1 MYNNENLLN
10 KNLGINR
17 GLDVTPMGE
26 RDGIPIS
33 IDELNKLKAI
43 AERARRNVIKM
54 QFYDHSIH
62 VGSSLS
68 SIEILTTLIFRYI
81 RDGQEKINKDWL
93 ILSKGH
99 AAPALYAVLHE
110 KGLIKEEELWKIQA
124 IDGLLQGHPEVYIP
138 GVDMST
144 GSLGQG
150 LSFGIGVAT
159 GIKMAKGNGRVF
171 VIMGDGEQ
179 DEGEVWEAATHAV
192 ARNLD
197 NLIAFI
203 EVNGYQLDARTSEVK
218 PKDFLPDVYKAIG
231 WRTFSCDGHD
241 ILSIIN
247 AVEEA
252 LKARKPAVIF
262 AKTLRGKGFT
272 PIENTKI
279 QRANPDVARQFLLN
293 T

>member
-1 MYNNENLLN
+1 
-10 KNLGINR
+10 
-17 GLDVTPMGE
+17 MGE

-33 IDELNKLKAI
+33 LDELNKLRQI
-43 AERARRNVIKM
+43 AERARKNVIKM

-81 RDGQEKINKDWL
+81 RDSEDKVNKDWL

-99 AAPALYAVLHE
+99 AAPALYAVLAE
-110 KGLIKEEELWKIQA
+110 KGLIKEEELWKIQS
-124 IDGLLQGHPEVYIP
+124 IDGLLQGHPEIYIP

-159 GIKMAKGNGRVF
+159 GIKMVGGKGRVF

-179 DEGEVWEAATHAV
+179 DEGEVWEAMTHAV
-192 ARNLD
+192 VRKLD

-203 EVNGYQLDARTSEVK
+203 EVNGFQLDASVAEVK
-218 PKDFLPDVYKAIG
+218 PKDFLPDV
-231 WRTFSCDGHD
+231 WRTVGWNTLSCDGHD
-241 ILSIIN
+241 IKSIID

-252 LKARKPAVIF
+252 LKARKPSVIF
-262 AKTLRGKGFT
+262 AKTVRGKGFP
-272 PIENTKI
+272 PIENSKR
-279 QRANPDVARQFLLN
+279 QRATPDVARQYLLDA
-293 T
+293 

>member
-1 MYNNENLLN
+1 
-10 KNLGINR
+10 
-17 GLDVTPMGE
+17 MGE

-33 IDELNKLKAI
+33 IDELNKMKAI
-43 AERARRNVIKM
+43 AERARKNVIKM
-54 QFYDHSIH
+54 QFYDQSVH

-68 SIEILTTLIFRYI
+68 SIDILTVLLFRYI
-81 RDGQEKINKDWL
+81 RDSQDKINKDWL

-99 AAPALYAVLHE
+99 AAPALYSVLHE
-110 KGLIKEEELWKIQA
+110 KGLIKEDELWKIQS
-124 IDGLLQGHPEVYIP
+124 IDGLLQGHPEIFIP

-159 GIKMAKGNGRVF
+159 GIKMAGGSGRVF
-171 VIMGDGEQ
+171 VMMGDGEQ
-179 DEGEVWEAATHAV
+179 DEGEIWEAMTHAI
-192 ARNLD
+192 ARKLD

-203 EVNGYQLDARTSEVK
+203 EINGYQLDDSTSNVK
-218 PKDFLPDVYKAIG
+218 PKEFLEEVWRAVG

-252 LKARKPAVIF
+252 QKAKKPAVIF

-272 PIENTKI
+272 PIENSKK
-279 QRANPDVARQFLLN
+279 QRATPDVTREFLFSS
-293 T
+293 